1 MHSPNLPQT
10 EHNAGSSLDP
20 GLLAACQRWI
30 EQRWGLHFPPEKW
43 RDLNRHLNLL
53 ARELNYDSAEN
64 LARSLLAETLS
75 RQQEQQL
82 ARELTVGETYFFRDR
97 ACFQTLSQAFLAP
110 LIARRSNGHRTL
122 NLWSAGCCTGEEAYS
137 LAMLIGDLLDDEEAW
152 QINILGTDLNRA
164 FLDKAKSGVYGAW
177 SFRRVNPGR
186 KQACFQPAAT
196 TGQTR
201 LWRIRDRWQTRVRF
215 FELNLAE
222 PTYPDPARGLANLD
236 LILCRNVLMYF
247 SPAQAIAALHRLTRC
262 LSDDGLLLIG
272 AVDGAFCQS
281 AGIATEVWPS
291 ALGIR
296 PSSLVASG
304 TSPLPPPD
312 NTWAPVTNPL
322 PTAPITQP
330 TMAQETQVTPTKQP
344 QPALD
349 RLGPA
354 RQALAE
360 GRYQQVL
367 DQIEQLLEQ
376 DSPTLAQEAE
386 AALLNARTL
395 ANLNRQE
402 EAEYWAR
409 QAVQLD
415 RLQPAHYWVLANI
428 LLERKQPNAACEQ
441 LTKALYLEPDF
452 ILAHYL
458 SGLLHHRHGKHR
470 LAQRHLR
477 QCLRLLD
484 ELTPDTPVP
493 EGEGLSAAE
502 LRYLAITS
510 MTTPAQP
517 SDEQPEQQGVN
528 S

>member
-10 EHNAGSSLDP
+10 ELKAGSSLDP
-20 GLLAACQRWI
+20 GLLASCQRWI
-30 EQRWGLHFPPEKW
+30 DQRWGLHYPPEKW
-43 RDLNRHLNLL
+43 RDLNRHLNLS
-53 ARELNYDSAEN
+53 ARELNYDTAES
-64 LARSLLAETLS
+64 LARSLLAESLS

-82 ARELTVGETYFFRDR
+82 VRELTVGETYFFRDR
-97 ACFQTLSQAFLAP
+97 ACFQTLSRTFLAP
-110 LIARRSNGHRTL
+110 LIAQRSNQHRTL

-137 LAMLIGDLLDDEEAW
+137 LAMLIGDLLDDEDAW

-177 SFRRVNPGR
+177 SFRRVEPGR
-186 KQACFQPAAT
+186 KQTCFHPETT

-201 LWRIRDRWQTRVRF
+201 LWRIRDRWQSRVRF

-222 PTYPDPARGLANLD
+222 PTYPDPARGLADLD

-262 LSDDGLLLIG
+262 LSGDGLLLVG
-272 AVDGAFCQS
+272 AVDGALCQS
-281 AGIATEVWPS
+281 AGLATEVWPG

-296 PSSLVASG
+296 PSPLVSSG
-304 TSPLPPPD
+304 TSPLLPPRD
-312 NTWAPVTNPL
+312 NTWVPDTNTMPISPVT
-322 PTAPITQP
+322 QP
-330 TMAQETQVTPTKQP
+330 AMTQETQVTPTNLP
-344 QPALD
+344 QPVLNRLD
-349 RLGPA
+349 PA
-354 RQALAE
+354 RLALAE
-360 GRYQQVL
+360 GHYQQVL
-367 DQIEQLLEQ
+367 DQVEQFLEQ
-376 DSPTLAQEAE
+376 ESPTLAQEAE
-386 AALLNARTL
+386 AALLSARAL
-395 ANLNRQE
+395 ANLNRPE

-428 LLERKQPNAACEQ
+428 LLERKQPHTACEQ

-458 SGLLHHRHGKHR
+458 SGLLHHRDGKHP
-470 LAQRHLR
+470 LAQRHLK

-502 LRYLAITS
+502 LRYLATTS
-510 MTTPAQP
+510 MTTPEQ
-517 SDEQPEQQGVN
+517 QPEQQGAN